1 MITNAATFYSGSLT
15 PDGFFSVSSVCAEDS
30 HNTRTF
36 VVRGGVSESAS
47 FIGNVCTQ
55 LEKEGL
61 YMQKFRNS
69 FAPESLDG
77 AYLPDVDVYIFD
89 GNLHNSFIMSMPDSR
104 QYSVD
109 LSAAA
114 NKKELYLNKA
124 IIREAMDNEKKYKEK
139 AVRFLSAVKSVSNDT
154 QRLASDAVNA
164 EKIERFVARFVK
176 KELGSLSSFSGKEYF
191 RFLTSITPQGV
202 SFPENTLVSM
212 CPKIYCID
220 DKIGTVS
227 ELLISQI
234 RESTLLCGFD
244 VVNMLSPLKTQCTTP
259 EHIFIPELGVG
270 IITSNEIHHYRGEC
284 FRKVSSARFLDGEKM
299 KKHKSRIRFN
309 ISARKELL
317 NQAYFL
323 LGEAKKHRDEYFEVY
338 SRSFDKEK
346 IQSLE
351 KETVKEILTYF
362 SCT

>member
-1 MITNAATFYSGSLT
+1 MITNAASFYSGSLT
-15 PDGFFSVSSVCAEDS
+15 PDGFYSVCSACAEDTC
-30 HNTRTF
+30 NTRTF
-36 VVRGGVSESAS
+36 IVRGGVSESAS
-47 FIGNVCTQ
+47 FIENVGKS

-61 YMQKFRNS
+61 YLQKFRNS
-69 FAPESLDG
+69 FSPENLDG
-77 AYLPDVDVYIFD
+77 VYLPDVDVYIFD
-89 GNLHNSFIMSMPDSR
+89 GNVHNNFVMSMPDSR
-104 QYSVD
+104 QYFVD
-109 LSAAA
+109 LSSAA
-114 NKKELYLNKA
+114 NRKELFLNKA
-124 IIREAMDNEKKYKEK
+124 IIREAMENEKKYIKK
-139 AVRFLSAVKSVSNDT
+139 SVRFLSAVKSVTRDT
-154 QRLASDAVNA
+154 QSLACDAVNA
-164 EKIERFVARFVK
+164 EKVERFVARFVK

-202 SFPENTLVSM
+202 NFPENTLANM
-212 CPKIYCID
+212 CPKVYCID

-227 ELLISQI
+227 SLLISQI

-244 VVNMLSPLKTQCTTP
+244 VISMISPFDPKGTP
-259 EHIFIPELGVG
+259 EHIFIPELGIG
-270 IITSNEIHHYRGEC
+270 IITSDDIHHYKGDC
-284 FRKVSSARFLDGEKM
+284 FRRISTLRFLDGEKM

-309 ISARKELL
+309 IAARKELL

-323 LGEAKKHRDEYFEVY
+323 LGEAEKYRNEYSEIY